1 MFIEKRGQC
10 KVGEER
16 NKRSHTLL
24 IRAEEESKDGRRK
37 KWKKCV

>member
-1 MFIEKRGQC
+1 MFMRRGRQC